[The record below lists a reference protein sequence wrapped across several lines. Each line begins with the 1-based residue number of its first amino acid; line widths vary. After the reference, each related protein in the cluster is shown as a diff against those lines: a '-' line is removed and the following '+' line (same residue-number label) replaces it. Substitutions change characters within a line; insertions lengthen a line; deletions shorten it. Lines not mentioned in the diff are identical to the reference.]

1 MAGPVICFAKSPKI
15 GSQVPALYFLTMVS
29 SARRENM
36 NSDIVRPPPPFPLP
50 EKRKYVMFKNL
61 SNPLTWNND
70 EQNNHCKSHSNTET
84 LEVKLL
90 LVTGNFIGVP
100 DIILKIRQVEWGR
113 TWWKIEFRRQKLDL
127 AEDFR
132 DTVSRFNLRFV
143 KEEEHTTVQPLY

>member
-1 MAGPVICFAKSPKI
+1 M
-15 GSQVPALYFLTMVS
+15 
-29 SARRENM
+29 
-36 NSDIVRPPPPFPLP
+36 
-50 EKRKYVMFKNL
+50 
-61 SNPLTWNND
+61 
-70 EQNNHCKSHSNTET
+70 
-84 LEVKLL
+84 L